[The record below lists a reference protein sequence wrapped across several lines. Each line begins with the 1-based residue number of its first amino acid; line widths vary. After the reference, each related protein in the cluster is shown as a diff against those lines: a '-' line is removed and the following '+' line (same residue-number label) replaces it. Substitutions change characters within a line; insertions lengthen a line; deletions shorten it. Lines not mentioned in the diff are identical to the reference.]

1 MSSDAK
7 YILTFEDGQ
16 LKTARTISED
26 DIQDADDGYLS
37 IIRVS
42 DLHEY
47 IGNGNWMSI
56 PSV

>member
-1 MSSDAK
+1 MSSDVK

-16 LKTARTISED
+16 LKTARTISEG

-42 DLHEY
+42 DWHEY
-47 IGNGNWMSI
+47 IGNGNWRSI
-56 PSV
+56 TSV